1 MAYEQREL
9 SGSIFVNDR
18 KEKDSHPDFKGQCLI
33 DGKSYWVSGWKKKT
47 GEGKTWLSLAFKE
60 KDAAPK
66 QETGGDAFSD
76 AHEEMDRASR
86 KASNSP
92 APIDDSIPF

>member
-66 QETGGDAFSD
+66 AQEPDGFDDTPQSGGSAP
-76 AHEEMDRASR
+76 R
-86 KASNSP
+86 KA
-92 APIDDSIPF
+92 APLDDDIPFAPCM

>member
-33 DGKSYWVSGWKKKT
+33 DGKPYWVSGWKKKT
-47 GEGKTWLSLAFKE
+47 GEGKTWLSLSFKE

-66 QETGGDAFSD
+66 QEPDGFDDAPQSQG
-76 AHEEMDRASR
+76 APPR
-86 KASNSP
+86 KA